1 MECPEPRPKLVLG
14 WPVSGTCRPIRRRRR
29 PGLASRAEPELR
41 SPQVATAVQ
50 LLHGRFLTPLAFA
63 LVYSIRLAGRART
76 QAQICRWCY
85 ARGSNSAGEV
95 TFAMELAVSGV
106 IGLLFGSVIAWLGL
120 RSRTAGL
127 SARLTFTEKELAA
140 EKARLAR
147 LQQDSTELL
156 IGKARAES
164 ALQAERKTS
173 TEKIELVT
181 RASEELR
188 NAFKAMASDA
198 LKSNN
203 SSFLVIAQETLKRF
217 QSEARGDLEARQKA
231 VADMVAPVRESLTKV
246 DEKIQQMEVAR
257 GDAYGALRAQVQSLI
272 TTQKELQSETGNLV
286 RALRPPNVRGRWGE
300 IQLRRVVEIAGML
313 SYCDFTEQETV
324 TTETG
329 RLRPDLVVKL
339 PGGKHVVVDAKT
351 PLQAFLDAFETTDE
365 DDRRACLANH
375 ARQVRDHMK
384 TLSGKNY
391 WEQFEATP
399 EFVVMFL
406 PGETFFSAALEQD
419 PGLIEQG
426 VLQRVIPASPTTLI
440 ALLKAINYGWNQEK
454 LARNAKKISDL
465 GKELHDRLRLLAG
478 HITSVGTGLDRA
490 VECYNKAVGSLE
502 SRVLVSARKFAELGA
517 SVAEDIPEL
526 EPIETTARALSF
538 DWDEDDAASDG
549 LPSPIVDDKRKVG

>member
-1 MECPEPRPKLVLG
+1 ME
-14 WPVSGTCRPIRRRRR
+14 PVIT
-29 PGLASRAEPELR
+29 
-41 SPQVATAVQ
+41 
-50 LLHGRFLTPLAFA
+50 
-63 LVYSIRLAGRART
+63 
-76 QAQICRWCY
+76 
-85 ARGSNSAGEV
+85 
-95 TFAMELAVSGV
+95 GV
-106 IGLLFGSVIAWLGL
+106 IGLLFGSLIAWLALG
-120 RSRTAGL
+120 SRTAAL
-127 SARLTFTEKELAA
+127 NARLCLTEKELAA
-140 EKARLAR
+140 EKADLAR
-147 LQQDSTELL
+147 LQEAHTDLVA
-156 IGKARAES
+156 GKARLES
-164 ALQAERKTS
+164 ALEAERKTS
-173 TEKIELVT
+173 NEKIELVT

-203 SSFLVIAQETLKRF
+203 SSFLVIAEETLKRF
-217 QSEARGDLEARQKA
+217 QSQAKGDLDARQKA
-231 VADMVAPVRESLTKV
+231 VADMVAPVRDSLNKV
-246 DEKIQQMEVAR
+246 DAQIQQLEVER
-257 GDAYGALRAQVQSLI
+257 GKAYSALHTQVQSLI

-286 RALRPPNVRGRWGE
+286 KALRTPNVRGRWGE

-313 SYCDFTEQETV
+313 SYCDFAEQESV
-324 TTETG
+324 TTESG

-365 DDRRACLANH
+365 DARRACLANH

-440 ALLKAINYGWNQEK
+440 ALLKAVAYGWNQEK
-454 LARNAKKISDL
+454 LARNAQQISAL

-478 HITSVGTGLDRA
+478 HITAVGTGLDRA
-490 VECYNKAVGSLE
+490 VEAYNKAVGSLE

-517 SVAEDIPEL
+517 SVADDIPEL
-526 EPIETTARALSF
+526 APIETTARALSF
-538 DWDEDDAASDG
+538 EWDEE
-549 LPSPIVDDKRKVG
+549 LPPEPAEHERKAG

>member
-1 MECPEPRPKLVLG
+1 
-14 WPVSGTCRPIRRRRR
+14 
-29 PGLASRAEPELR
+29 
-41 SPQVATAVQ
+41 
-50 LLHGRFLTPLAFA
+50 
-63 LVYSIRLAGRART
+63 
-76 QAQICRWCY
+76 
-85 ARGSNSAGEV
+85 
-95 TFAMELAVSGV
+95 MELGVSAA
-106 IGLLFGSVIAWLGL
+106 IGLLFGALIAWLVL

-127 SARLTFTEKELAA
+127 SARLSFIEKELIA

-147 LQQDSTELL
+147 LLQDHTELVA
-156 IGKARAES
+156 GKARVES
-164 ALQAERKTS
+164 ALEAERKAS
-173 TEKIELVT
+173 DEKIELIT

-188 NAFKAMASDA
+188 NAFKAMAADA

-217 QSEARGDLEARQKA
+217 QSEAKGDLDARQKA
-231 VADMVAPVRESLTKV
+231 VADMVAPVRESLSKV

-257 GDAYGALRAQVQSLI
+257 GDAYGELREQVKSLI

-286 RALRPPNVRGRWGE
+286 RALRTPNVRGRWGE

-313 SYCDFTEQETV
+313 SYCDFSEQETIN
-324 TTETG
+324 TESG
-329 RLRPDLVVKL
+329 RMRPDLVVKL

-351 PLQAFLDAFETTDE
+351 PLQAFLDAFETNDE
-365 DDRRACLANH
+365 EARRACLANH
-375 ARQVRDHMK
+375 ARQVRDHMN
-384 TLSGKNY
+384 TLSGKKY

-419 PGLIEQG
+419 SGLIEHG
-426 VLQRVIPASPTTLI
+426 VLNRVIPASPTTLI

-454 LARNAKKISDL
+454 LARNAKQISDL

-490 VECYNKAVGSLE
+490 VESYNKAVGSLE

-538 DWDEDDAASDG
+538 DWDEAEN
-549 LPSPIVDDKRKVG
+549 SPTERKAG